1 MSDTW
6 EQVVDYHQATKHRF
20 DGFAKGPGYMDWAT
34 QPDPFR
40 RYQGARLIQLERP
53 EPGEDPAYGPA
64 FSWGHVEPVAL
75 DRTCVS
81 QLFFDSLSISAW
93 KRAGDTTWALRVNPS
108 SGNLHPTEG
117 YLISGP
123 VTDLVDRPM
132 VGHYAPREH
141 ALEVRSEFSLELW
154 QQLVAPLPAGTLL
167 VGLTSIHWREAWKYG
182 ERAFRYCQHDVGHA
196 IAAVSIAAAGL
207 GWQATLLDD
216 LGSDQIAR
224 LLGVS
229 NSQGAEAEHPDC
241 VLAIYPQD
249 QTCERNFLSGGPL
262 AAFADLTWRGEPN
275 QLSPRHRPWPVI
287 DQVAAATAKPPTA
300 GAYSRPSSPAG
311 PSGFGDTRPFG
322 LRQMIRQRRSAV
334 AMDPNG
340 SIGRDAFYRILNKT
354 IPGPGR
360 LPFDT
365 LPWRPR
371 VHLLL
376 FVHRVEGLE
385 PGLYL
390 LLRQVEPTAVLQ
402 DAMKDEFLWERPE
415 SCPPDMHLYRLARG
429 DARNAARLLSCQQDI
444 AADGCFSVGM
454 LAEFEDPLGR
464 IGPWFYRRLFWECGV
479 IGQVLYLEAEAAG
492 VRGTGIGCYFDDP
505 VHDLLG
511 LQTRQYQSL
520 YHFTVGHP
528 IEDARLTTL
537 PAYPPGPASG
547 RS

>member
-1 MSDTW
+1 
-6 EQVVDYHQATKHRF
+6 
-20 DGFAKGPGYMDWAT
+20 MDWAT

-40 RYQGARLIQLERP
+40 RYQGARLIELEHP
-53 EPGEDPAYGPA
+53 EPSDDPAYGPA
-64 FSWGHVEPVAL
+64 FSRGRVEPAAL
-75 DRTCVS
+75 DRASVS
-81 QLFFDSLSISAW
+81 QLFFDSLAISAW

-123 VTDLVDRPM
+123 VTDLVDRPV

-154 QQLVAPLPAGTLL
+154 QELVRPLPASTLL

-229 NSQGAEAEHPDC
+229 DSQGVEAEHPDC
-241 VLAIYPQD
+241 MLAVYPQD
-249 QTCERNFLSGGPL
+249 QICEHKSLPDGPL
-262 AAFADLTWRGEPN
+262 ATFADLTWRGKPN
-275 QLSPRHRPWPVI
+275 QLSPRHRPWSVI
-287 DQVAAATAKPPTA
+287 DQVAAATTKPPTTD
-300 GAYSRPSSPAG
+300 AYSPPASPTG
-311 PSGFGDTRPFG
+311 GSGLGDVRPFG
-322 LRQMIRQRRSAV
+322 LRRMIRQRRSAV

-340 SIGRDAFYRILNKT
+340 SISRDAFYRILNKT

-365 LPWRPR
+365 LPWHPR

-376 FVHRVEGLE
+376 FVHRIEGLE

-390 LLRQVEPTAVLQ
+390 LLRQAEQTAALQ
-402 DAMKDEFLWERPE
+402 EAMKDEFLWERPE

-454 LAEFEDPLGR
+454 LAEFQDPLQR

-479 IGQVLYLEAEAAG
+479 TGQVLYLEAEAAG